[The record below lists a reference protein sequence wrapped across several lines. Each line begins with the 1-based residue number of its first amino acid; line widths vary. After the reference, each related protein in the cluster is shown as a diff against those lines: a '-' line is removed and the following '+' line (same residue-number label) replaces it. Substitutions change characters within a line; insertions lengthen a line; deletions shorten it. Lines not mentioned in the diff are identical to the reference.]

1 MCRLAALAGLLQ
13 QPLVCAQADIK
24 LLDASLVEEFQ
35 QLWTMVVV
43 NQESR
48 NVPQGEGPPIRRAC
62 QFGMSENTLDLAR
75 FLLAY
80 ADPPLEE
87 LEINDLVESTESSD
101 MISLARQL
109 EDEFGTGRVR
119 IKTGLWKR
127 QPGPSHED
135 GQEICDLVL
144 FSKVSHRFSVDRIL
158 PRVGSHVVAVW
169 VSDSCIH
176 ETGDKAS
183 PECSFLNTFWE
194 KTYLMM
200 RGYCSPRICVSR
212 VLKNILQDPNVLSL
226 DCDRFGTS
234 SGSNDSISE
243 FGQDWFALENF
254 IRPEDGR
261 QPVYVDIGASL
272 PFDYSNTVMFDRCL
286 GWRGVCV
293 EPNPHLNFML
303 AAYRSCQIFPNCV
316 EEEGPSE
323 RPFADRDG
331 NLEFYAEC
339 LSLTEILRRAG
350 LEGERVDVMSI
361 DVEHQELAVLKGI
374 DFDLIDVRVFI
385 IEVSRGARWLEVDTI
400 LLPQGYAKVAVLGR
414 DVVYVK
420 LEELRSKQLADWQ
433 LLLQSPPS
441 QPQAILPEGWLEMH
455 QRVVDDELE
464 EEMRRERKAYYD
476 GLRRPR

>member
-1 MCRLAALAGLLQ
+1 
-13 QPLVCAQADIK
+13 
-24 LLDASLVEEFQ
+24 
-35 QLWTMVVV
+35 
-43 NQESR
+43 
-48 NVPQGEGPPIRRAC
+48 
-62 QFGMSENTLDLAR
+62 
-75 FLLAY
+75 
-80 ADPPLEE
+80 
-87 LEINDLVESTESSD
+87 
-101 MISLARQL
+101 
-109 EDEFGTGRVR
+109 
-119 IKTGLWKR
+119 
-127 QPGPSHED
+127 
-135 GQEICDLVL
+135 
-144 FSKVSHRFSVDRIL
+144 
-158 PRVGSHVVAVW
+158 
-169 VSDSCIH
+169 
-176 ETGDKAS
+176 
-183 PECSFLNTFWE
+183 
-194 KTYLMM
+194 M